1 MRRSIR
7 QMRIGSAIVLVVC
20 AAALLAPWIAP
31 YPYDAIDL
39 AGNLSLPT
47 MSHWLGQDELGRDI
61 LSRLLFGARISLS
74 ISLLAVG
81 VSVTVGVLIGA
92 AAGYIGGAVDTLVMR
107 LVDILLAFPGILL
120 AISLAA
126 VLGPGYFN
134 VVFALSALGWVGYTR
149 LVRGQVLSER
159 ERDYV
164 QAAQALG
171 AGRWRVIL
179 RHLIPNIMAPVLV
192 QATFG
197 LGSAILA
204 ESSLSFLG
212 LGVQRYP
219 SWGAMLDGGT
229 DFLLTA
235 PHLSTFPGLVIL
247 ITVMGFNFLGDG
259 LRDRLDPTR
268 KRDYL

>member
-1 MRRSIR
+1 M
-7 QMRIGSAIVLVVC
+7 
-20 AAALLAPWIAP
+20 
-31 YPYDAIDL
+31 
-39 AGNLSLPT
+39 
-47 MSHWLGQDELGRDI
+47 
-61 LSRLLFGARISLS
+61 SLS
-74 ISLLAVG
+74 ISMLAVG

-92 AAGYIGGAVDTLVMR
+92 SAGYIGGIVDTLVMR
-107 LVDILLAFPGILL
+107 MVDILLAFPGILL

-134 VVFALSALGWVGYTR
+134 VVFALSALGWVGYAR

-171 AGRWRVIL
+171 ASRVRVII

-247 ITVMGFNFLGDG
+247 LTVMGFNFLGDG
-259 LRDRLDPTR
+259 LRDKLDPTQ